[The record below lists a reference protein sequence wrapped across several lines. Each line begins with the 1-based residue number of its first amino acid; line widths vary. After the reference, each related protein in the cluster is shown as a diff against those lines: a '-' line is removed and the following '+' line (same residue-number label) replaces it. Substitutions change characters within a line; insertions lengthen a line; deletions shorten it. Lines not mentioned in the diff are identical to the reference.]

1 MSSLLSYKRPH
12 GFGRVTVKK
21 SGLKSS
27 AGKPDALKG
36 CAAGRGTESLTQS
49 REVRRDTSG
58 GHPIYLQVKAG
69 GEKSLSE
76 KPERPEDA

>member
-27 AGKPDALKG
+27 RWKAG
-36 CAAGRGTESLTQS
+36 CVE
-49 REVRRDTSG
+49 RRTSG
-58 GHPIYLQVKAG
+58 LEWGKGRETLPYRYPQGLTFVWTTGITTINREEYLLCG
-69 GEKSLSE
+69 
-76 KPERPEDA
+76 